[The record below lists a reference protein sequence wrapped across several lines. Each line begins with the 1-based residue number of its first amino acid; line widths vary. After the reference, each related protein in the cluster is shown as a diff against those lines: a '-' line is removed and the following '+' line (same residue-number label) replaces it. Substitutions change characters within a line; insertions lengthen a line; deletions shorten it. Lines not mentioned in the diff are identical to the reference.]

1 MNIYRMIKPGI
12 RERIVVRVAGKDTR
26 FVMQFVTALLDMG
39 YTQVHLPR
47 FLWHII
53 SGR

>member
-12 RERIVVRVAGKDTR
+12 RERIVVRVAGKHTR

-39 YTQVHLPR
+39 YTQDHLPR
-47 FLWHII
+47 FHCHNI